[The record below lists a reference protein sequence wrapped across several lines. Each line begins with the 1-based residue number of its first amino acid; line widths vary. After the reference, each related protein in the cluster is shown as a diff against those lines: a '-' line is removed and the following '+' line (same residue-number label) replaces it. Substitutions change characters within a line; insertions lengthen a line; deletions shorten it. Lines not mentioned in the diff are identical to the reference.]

1 MGQIQ
6 PFAAKQEGH
15 ETARSDA
22 RFARIEAYYREL
34 HQHLEHS
41 GQGCYR
47 ATALG
52 AWAASIAHH
61 VYHFFRELRLDRQRL
76 VIDLGSGD
84 GLVTCIAGLFTDA
97 VGIEI
102 DELLCL
108 RARRAIRELGLDR
121 RVTTVCGNYL
131 TQRFRHADCLYV
143 YPDKPLDGLEAMLAG
158 WEGMLLVAG
167 AHFPLRS
174 FVPVQEFT
182 RGWDRL
188 VVYRRCDAAVGL

>member
-1 MGQIQ
+1 MAQIQ
-6 PFAAKQEGH
+6 PFAAKQQGH
-15 ETARSDA
+15 ETAGPDA
-22 RFARIEAYYREL
+22 RFAGVEAYYREL

-47 ATALG
+47 ATSLG

-61 VYHFFRELRLDRQRL
+61 VYHFFRELQLDRQRL

-84 GLVTCIAGLFTDA
+84 GLVTCIAGLFTEA

-108 RARRAIRELGLDR
+108 RARRAIRELGLDG

-131 TQRFRHADCLYV
+131 TQRFWHADCLYV

-188 VVYRRCDAAVGL
+188 IVYRRGDAAGGL